1 MTRSV
6 DDTVLDAALD
16 EIATGT
22 QISVCD
28 TEPTTVAEANTTY
41 MLAATAMTA
50 GDGNGDYVVAEGDV
64 SGRKVSVSQQTDVA
78 ITNTGTA
85 AHVAI
90 YTGSVL
96 LFVTTCT
103 AQGLTA
109 AGTVTIPEWDIEIQ
123 DPEAP

>member
-1 MTRSV
+1 
-6 DDTVLDAALD
+6 
-16 EIATGT
+16 
-22 QISVCD
+22 
-28 TEPTTVAEANTTY
+28 VAEANTTY

-50 GDGNGDYVVAEGDV
+50 GDGSGDYTVAEGDV
-64 SGRKVSVSQQTDVA
+64 SGRKVAIAQQTDIE

-85 AHVAI
+85 QHVAI

-109 AGTVTIPEWDIEIQ
+109 AGTVTIPTFDIEIE